1 MDSFDYH
8 VNVLMPANFFR
19 DDEKWIREM
28 LLQLDPSTR
37 GKITV
42 RYSEVYEAAWDE
54 EPVSYRK
61 DNIARRHANIRL
73 REFVRKYAAFS
84 QGYVTTPTELLKT
97 GTSQQNQPIPEPLK
111 HRGGFF
117 SGKC

>member
-8 VNVLMPANFFR
+8 VNVLMPSNFFR

-42 RYSEVYEAAWDE
+42 RYAEVYQAAWDE
-54 EPVSYRK
+54 EPISYRK
-61 DNIARRHANIRL
+61 DNTARRHANIRL

-84 QGYVTTPTELLKT
+84 QGYVTTPNELLKT
-97 GTSQQNQPIPEPLK
+97 GTSQNNQPYQVVA
-111 HRGGFF
+111 
-117 SGKC
+117 